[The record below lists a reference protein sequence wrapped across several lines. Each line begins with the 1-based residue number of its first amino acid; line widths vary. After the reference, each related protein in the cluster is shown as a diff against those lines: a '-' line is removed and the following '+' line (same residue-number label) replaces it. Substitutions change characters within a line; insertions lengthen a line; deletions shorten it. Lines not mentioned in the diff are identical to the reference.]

1 MTPRYAGLK
10 IARMDEDQLNG
21 ATETEEPGTTSVPE
35 QMLRRVVEGLLFA
48 SPKPL
53 SAREIRAALQGARE
67 DAAEDQVEAAE
78 NLAKCTEA
86 DISRAVQALD
96 EEYRAQERS
105 YIIKD
110 TASGWHLVTTPAYG
124 LWVRQLF
131 PELKPTRLTGPALET
146 LAIIAYRQPLTRAD
160 MEAIRGV
167 SVDGALQTLLDR
179 GLVKIA
185 GRAETP
191 GRPLLYET
199 TIHFLE
205 HFGLRSL
212 TELPNAGE
220 LGRVITQAAETGR
233 QSASKGSRQQ
243 EKPAIAEVPAINAQ
257 EPPAP
262 PQPAEASPDI

>member
-1 MTPRYAGLK
+1 ML
-10 IARMDEDQLNG
+10 DEPAAPIEDAPPEAPAEGNG
-21 ATETEEPGTTSVPE
+21 SLT
-35 QMLRRVVEGLLFA
+35 RIVEGLLFA

-53 SAREIRAALQGARE
+53 TIKEIRAALQGARDDAGE
-67 DAAEDQVEAAE
+67 DEIELAEGIAKSNEALVKTALETLAVEYEAAG
-78 NLAKCTEA
+78 
-86 DISRAVQALD
+86 
-96 EEYRAQERS
+96 RS
-105 YIIKD
+105 FVLKE
-110 TASGWHLVTTPAYG
+110 TAGGWHLVTVPRLG

-131 PELKPTRLTGPALET
+131 PELKPTRLTAPALET
-146 LAIIAYRQPLTRAD
+146 LAIVAYRQPLTRGD

-220 LGRVITQAAETGR
+220 LGRIM
-233 QSASKGSRQQ
+233 QSAADSGKQGAAGGSKQ
-243 EKPAIAEVPAINAQ
+243 ENKPKVAELPPSNSATPPDAT
-257 EPPAP
+257 PAP
-262 PQPAEASPDI
+262 SETSETEPD